1 MLSANIIKKLAKK
14 AGADLVGIAAVSC
27 FEGVES
33 NENPA
38 AIKPDTK
45 SVIVLG
51 FRYLRGSLRG
61 IENGTNWGTLSGAD
75 PVGMSAFMQEA
86 TYHFCRML
94 ENEGYEA
101 LPLIRHSYDLRN
113 QGVPVSPDQ
122 PAPDVI
128 IDMEYAAYAAGL
140 GEMGDGKLFLTPEFG
155 PRQVFSAVLTEL
167 ELVPDPVFEGQICD
181 HCGECVAACP
191 SMALNKNKVVE
202 QQYPAGSLQHYSLR
216 VESCQICKTGT
227 SSRPYSLGLEPN
239 RVGAACGRAC
249 NRHLESIGRLTGLR
263 IEYAE
268 Q

>member
-1 MLSANIIKKLAKK
+1 MLSSSTVKELARKT
-14 AGADLVGIAAVSC
+14 GADLVGIASVERFS
-27 FEGVES
+27 GVDGC
-33 NENPA
+33 ENPV
-38 AIKPDTK
+38 AIKPDTE

-75 PVGMSAFMQEA
+75 PVGMSSFMQET
-86 TYHFCRML
+86 TYHFCRKL
-94 ENEGYEA
+94 ETEGYEA
-101 LPLIRHSYDLRN
+101 VPLIRHSYDLRN
-113 QGVPVSPDQ
+113 QGVPVSPDR

-167 ELVPDPVFEGQICD
+167 ELEPDPVFSGQICD
-181 HCGECVAACP
+181 HCGLCAAACP
-191 SMALNKNKVVE
+191 ARALDAEKTRE
-202 QQYPAGSLQHYSLR
+202 HRYPTGTLRHYPLR

-227 SSRPYSLGLEPN
+227 SPRPYSLGLEPN

-249 NRHLESIGRLTGLR
+249 SKHLEEIGTRG
-263 IEYAE
+263 
-268 Q
+268 